1 MYSHHLRL
9 FILAIALLSIS
20 CRNVEIQGGEKWE
33 GMLKLPKGAQKA
45 QAQIDFNLQEGM
57 LVLPD
62 LIPIPLELTEISKKA
77 DSVFFTIGFRS
88 GPVPCK
94 GIVKNDTI
102 RGVMLSSRTGDI
114 SFWLAKIGAAESIFN
129 KPKPSSNTP
138 MSISTQ
144 ENTEAEKDVKK
155 RLEALLQ
162 KHDLEKYIYTKEV
175 KIHAGMIP
183 HSHPVLTLNTN
194 FENDTYLLSTFL
206 HEQMHWY
213 SLSKEYDTEALGNT
227 ILRMYPEVPTALPEG
242 GGSAQGTYLH
252 ILICYLE
259 YHTLSQV
266 IGKEAATEHM
276 EFMTKKH
283 YTWIYKTIL
292 KDEGR
297 LHSLFKE
304 YDLLFE

>member
-1 MYSHHLRL
+1 MYYHHLRL

-33 GMLKLPKGAQKA
+33 GILELPKGAQKA

-62 LIPIPLELTEISKKA
+62 LIPVPLELTGVSKKA

-88 GPVPCK
+88 GPAPCK

-102 RGVMLSSRTGDI
+102 RGIMLSSRTGDI
-114 SFWLAKIGAAESIFN
+114 PFWLAKTGVAESIFN
-129 KPKPSSNTP
+129 KPKPSSDAP
-138 MSISTQ
+138 MSISTH
-144 ENTEAEKDVKK
+144 ENTEAEKDIKK
-155 RLEALLQ
+155 RLEALLH
-162 KHDLEKYIYTKEV
+162 KHNLEKYIYTKEV

-227 ILRMYPEVPTALPEG
+227 ILEMYPEVPTALPEG

-266 IGKEAATEHM
+266 IGKEAAKEHM
-276 EFMTKKH
+276 EFMIQKH

-292 KDEGR
+292 KDEDR
-297 LHSLFKE
+297 LHSLFQQH
-304 YDLLFE
+304 DLLFE